1 MINSIK
7 LIITKLISKP
17 KNIFILDS
25 IGAFLTASL
34 LGFVVV
40 KFQDAFGMPQTIL
53 YFLSALALVFAIYSL
68 CCYYSV
74 TTKWRLYLYLIM
86 IANILYCSLTTG
98 LIIYYFHKLTLIGLI
113 YFILE
118 ISIIVGLVF
127 LEEKILKKLINK
139 ELD

>member
-17 KNIFILDS
+17 KNIFLLDS
-25 IGAFLTASL
+25 IGAFLTAL
-34 LGFVVV
+34 ILGFVVV

-74 TTKWRLYLYLIM
+74 TTKWHSYLYLIM
-86 IANILYCSLTTG
+86 IANILYCCLTTG
-98 LIIYYFHKLTLIGLI
+98 LIIYYFHELTILGFV

-118 ISIIVGLVF
+118 ISIIIGLVF
-127 LEEKILKKLINK
+127 LEEKVQKGRITK
-139 ELD
+139 